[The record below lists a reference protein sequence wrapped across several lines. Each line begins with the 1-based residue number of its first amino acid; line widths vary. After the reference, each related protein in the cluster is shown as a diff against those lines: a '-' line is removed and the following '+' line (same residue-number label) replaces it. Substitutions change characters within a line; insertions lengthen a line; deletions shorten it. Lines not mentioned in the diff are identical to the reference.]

1 MGLKKEIAVGIIFTV
16 ALSTLGYFTIIAR
29 HEVFEPSGAYMMSV
43 NFTSVEGLDKGDDV
57 KINGVKAGV
66 VESIVLEDTYISVY
80 LKMYMP
86 FVMYDNYRIKI
97 ASESALGGKYISIYP
112 GAKTVDNVMHEIVE
126 ARTNLKG
133 ESPDDPI
140 AQISAIL
147 DDNRDNIQATIR
159 NLKDITAKINTGHG
173 TLGQL
178 VNSKKTHDD
187 ASGLI
192 RELRDTMEDA
202 REQAPVTSF
211 IRAALTF
218 F

>member
-1 MGLKKEIAVGIIFTV
+1 MKNEIAVGVLFAIAMV
-16 ALSTLGYFTIIAR
+16 VLAYFTIMVR
-29 HEVFEPSGAYMMSV
+29 HEVFEPKGAYIMSV
-43 NFTSVEGLDKGDDV
+43 NFSSVEGLEKGDDV

-66 VESIVLEDTYISVY
+66 VESIVLEDAYIAVFLKVY
-80 LKMYMP
+80 QNFTLYE
-86 FVMYDNYRIKI
+86 NYRIKI
-97 ASESALGGKYISIYP
+97 ASESALGGKFISIFP
-112 GAKTVDNVMHEIVE
+112 GRQIVDNVSYGVVE

-147 DDNRDNIQATIR
+147 DDNRDNIQQTIR
-159 NLKDITAKINTGHG
+159 NLRDITAKINRGQG
-173 TLGQL
+173 TIGML
-178 VNSKKTHDD
+178 VNNKKVHED
-187 ASGLI
+187 ANDLI
-192 RELRDTMEDA
+192 KEVRDTMEDA